1 MAIFPKDNAYLL
13 FNDIWV
19 VSLLFCRSSV
29 FFLSGWNVMFSTT
42 NSTSLLHD
50 GQRGLLK
57 IILLLMNMDKQLQ
70 PIISCYVTDLARSS
84 VHAHPANK
92 NKLNWRA
99 LLVTDWHVTR
109 WTNSQLLNFR
119 NYYVTRKL
127 LLIWKTDVIES
138 SRFLLWIKK
147 YLRPHFEIA

>member
-13 FNDIWV
+13 FNDIRV
-19 VSLLFCRSSV
+19 VSLLFYRSSV

-70 PIISCYVTDLARSS
+70 PIIGCYVTDLARRS
-84 VHAHPANK
+84 VHAHPAN
-92 NKLNWRA
+92 
-99 LLVTDWHVTR
+99 
-109 WTNSQLLNFR
+109 
-119 NYYVTRKL
+119 
-127 LLIWKTDVIES
+127 
-138 SRFLLWIKK
+138 
-147 YLRPHFEIA
+147 